1 MTNTQS
7 RPSEVPV
14 GQQTRGVEMKPKLII
29 CANTSWNLAN
39 FRSGLIRSLIEDEFD
54 VIALAP
60 FDSYSGRVAALG
72 CRFIRL
78 DFDGHGKNI
87 FAEISLF
94 LRLFKVLKEE
104 KPCLFLGFTIKP
116 NVYGSFAARMC
127 GVPVINNIAG
137 LGIASSSTSLL
148 SRATRILYR
157 WTLRKSAMVFFQN
170 WDDRRLFVDL
180 KIVESQKTDI
190 LPGSGVDLQKFRGG
204 QRQVTELADPTIF
217 LFVGRLIWEKGVGE
231 FVEAAR
237 LSKASGASMKFE
249 LLGSVDEKNPKS
261 VRKDDVDRW
270 VSEGIV
276 EYRGDTDDVRP
287 FMEAADCVVL
297 PSYYGE
303 GTPRTLLEAAALS
316 RPIITTNWSGCR
328 DVVDEGVSGYL
339 CHPRDAR
346 DLFAKCVMF
355 HKLSGDRRANMGR
368 AGRRKVER
376 EYDEAIVIRRYK
388 RAILNIRGA

>member
-1 MTNTQS
+1 M
-7 RPSEVPV
+7 
-14 GQQTRGVEMKPKLII
+14 
-29 CANTSWNLAN
+29 
-39 FRSGLIRSLIEDEFD
+39 
-54 VIALAP
+54 IALAP
-60 FDSYSGRVAALG
+60 FDSYSRRVAELG
-72 CRFIRL
+72 CRFINL
-78 DFDGHGKNI
+78 DFEGHGKNI
-87 FAEISLF
+87 FDEISLF
-94 LRLFKVLKEE
+94 LRLLKILKEE
-104 KPCLFLGFTIKP
+104 KPCLYLGFTIKP
-116 NVYGSFAARMC
+116 NVYGSLAASIC

-137 LGIASSSTSLL
+137 LGIASSTTSLL

-157 WTLRKSAMVFFQN
+157 WALRKSSKVFFQN
-170 WDDRRLFVDL
+170 LDDRRLFVNL
-180 KIVESQKTDI
+180 KIVEPEKTEV
-190 LPGSGVDLQKFRGG
+190 LPGSGVDLKKFRGD
-204 QRQVTELADPTIF
+204 QRQLAESAGPTTF

-237 LSKASGASMKFE
+237 LSKASSGSMKFE

-261 VRKDDVDRW
+261 VRKEDVEGW
-270 VSEGIV
+270 VREGVV

-287 FMEAADCVVL
+287 FIEAADCVVL

-328 DVVDEGVSGYL
+328 DVVDEGVNGYL
-339 CHPRDAR
+339 CRARDAR

-355 HKLSGDRRANMGR
+355 HKLSGDKRADMGR

-388 RAILNIRGA
+388 SAILSIRGT